1 MKVAIQGVRG
11 AFHEVAAREFFAG
24 KDIEPVE
31 RLTFNDVME
40 SVLGFESDYGIMAIE
55 NTISGTIHANL
66 KLLRQYDVKICGEVS
81 LRIKQNLVALP
92 GTKLEDI
99 TEVRSHYMAINQ
111 TRQFFRRYPDIR
123 LVESESTAI
132 SMRQI
137 AEKQLTNIGA
147 IGGEYSAQMYGL
159 EIIQSGI
166 ETNKKNY
173 TRFLIVHPNNGNR
186 PENCDKASLS
196 IILQNHPGSLSQILS
211 IISFYGVD
219 LTKIESSPIIGQPMH
234 YMFYIDVRF
243 AEYQKYCDMLTAIRP
258 LLKELTVLGE
268 YKAGEESWNAVMM

>member
-11 AFHEVAAREFFAG
+11 AFHEVAAREFFTG

-40 SVLGFESDYGIMAIE
+40 SVLGFESDFGIMAIE

-99 TEVRSHYMAINQ
+99 QEVRSHYMAINQ

-137 AEKQLTNIGA
+137 AENQLANIGA
-147 IGGEYSAQMYGL
+147 IGGEYAAQMYGL
-159 EIIQSGI
+159 EIIQAGI
-166 ETNKKNY
+166 ETNKKIIQGFLLCSPTTATVPQTA
-173 TRFLIVHPNNGNR
+173 TRLR
-186 PENCDKASLS
+186 
-196 IILQNHPGSLSQILS
+196 
-211 IISFYGVD
+211 
-219 LTKIESSPIIGQPMH
+219 
-234 YMFYIDVRF
+234 
-243 AEYQKYCDMLTAIRP
+243 
-258 LLKELTVLGE
+258 
-268 YKAGEESWNAVMM
+268 

>member
-1 MKVAIQGVRG
+1 
-11 AFHEVAAREFFAG
+11 
-24 KDIEPVE
+24 
-31 RLTFNDVME
+31 
-40 SVLGFESDYGIMAIE
+40 
-55 NTISGTIHANL
+55 
-66 KLLRQYDVKICGEVS
+66 
-81 LRIKQNLVALP
+81 
-92 GTKLEDI
+92 
-99 TEVRSHYMAINQ
+99 
-111 TRQFFRRYPDIR
+111 
-123 LVESESTAI
+123 
-132 SMRQI
+132 
-137 AEKQLTNIGA
+137 
-147 IGGEYSAQMYGL
+147 MYGL
-159 EIIQSGI
+159 EIVSSGI

-173 TRFLIVHPNNGNR
+173 TRFLIVQPNNGNR
-186 PENCDKASLS
+186 PENCNKASLS

>member
-24 KDIEPVE
+24 KEIEPVE

-99 TEVRSHYMAINQ
+99 QEVRSHYMAINQ
-111 TRQFFRRYPDIR
+111 TRQFFRKYPDIR

-137 AEKQLTNIGA
+137 AEKQIANIGA
-147 IGGEYSAQMYGL
+147 IGGEYAAQMYGL

-173 TRFLIVHPNNGNR
+173 TRFLIVQPNNGNR
-186 PENCDKASLS
+186 PANCDKASLS

-219 LTKIESSPIIGQPMH
+219 LTKIESSPII
-234 YMFYIDVRF
+234 
-243 AEYQKYCDMLTAIRP
+243 
-258 LLKELTVLGE
+258 
-268 YKAGEESWNAVMM
+268 

>member
-24 KDIEPVE
+24 KEIEPVE

-99 TEVRSHYMAINQ
+99 QEVRSHYMAINQ
-111 TRQFFRRYPDIR
+111 TRQFFRKYPDIR

-137 AEKQLTNIGA
+137 AEKQIANIGA
-147 IGGEYSAQMYGL
+147 IGGEYAAQMYGL

-173 TRFLIVHPNNGNR
+173 TRFLIVQPNNGNR
-186 PENCDKASLS
+186 PANCDKASLS

>member
-11 AFHEVAAREFFAG
+11 AFHEVAAREFF
-24 KDIEPVE
+24 KNNEIDVVE
-31 RLTFNDVME
+31 KITFNDVLDAVM
-40 SVLGFESDYGIMAIE
+40 GFESDFGIMAIE

-92 GTKLEDI
+92 GTKLDDI
-99 TEVRSHYMAINQ
+99 AEVRSHYMAINQ
-111 TRQFFRRYPDIR
+111 TRQFFRKYPDIR

-137 AEKQLTNIGA
+137 AENHLANIGA
-147 IGGEYSAQMYGL
+147 IGGEYAAKMYGL
-159 EIIQSGI
+159 EIVSAGI

-173 TRFLIVHPNNGNR
+173 TRFLIVQPNNGNR
-186 PENCDKASLS
+186 SANCDKASLS
-196 IILQNHPGSLSQILS
+196 IILQNHQGSLSQILS

-243 AEYQKYCDMLTAIRP
+243 AEYQKYCDMLSAIRP